1 MKKNTKKRKIQI
13 PAAQFGLPVSLS
25 NMWELQSSIARG
37 TAPNNPNNLMVKN
50 NPANTN
56 IGNISEIAQAI
67 PGAINTLTSPFQ
79 TSTAT
84 TGGEATM
91 QSLTGIA
98 EGAGSGAQ
106 LGMTIGGP
114 VGGLVGGIAGAA
126 VGLIGKKGKAA
137 EMTSFTD
144 FDEGTLGTGLRGA
157 FRNKKLRRRRAAIR
171 LNAFQNREA
180 VAGTERLANEFNED
194 NTEFDTDV
202 FEYGGKVPS
211 SLAYVDDGELIQT
224 PDGTVSKVPE
234 QGQPTDSNLVNLPE
248 GSRILSNTLKVPGTN
263 KTFAELG
270 DKVMTRKK
278 SKGKDI
284 YAQNADMLN
293 EMNNKLMHDKL
304 FAMQESI
311 KAKKG
316 IKNKTKEL
324 ESFARGGDNT
334 PAGYNAAGFMIDPRF
349 AGEISMG
356 VSAPTPRVRDT
367 WGIKG
372 DATAP
377 WDNYGRVSEVD
388 AGSLPEVTITAT
400 RKASPKVTTTNH
412 TSRVIPKTARVTA
425 PEIIPNLDTIDE
437 SFDLDAIDE
446 SFDLDA
452 TPEDIR
458 TRTITGATVQPVIT
472 APQQEPVRLE
482 GLSSL
487 VSGAASLAPI
497 MSNLFTSRSE
507 AVPANYNPY
516 ATAIT
521 NTMGRRRYNID
532 PLLRDI
538 ETNRNVANYAASQ
551 QRTNTGQDMAFRL
564 QNAIATNKAIAAARA
579 AESNANNQYKAE
591 YANAMNNLGQQWVQA
606 TNLASELNAR
616 NRATA
621 RNIRRTGLGQLSQ
634 WAQNRELM
642 SNQRSRDNAMLKLY
656 DPFLQAGFTSADM
669 SQFKKW
675 LNKGGNR

>member
-1 MKKNTKKRKIQI
+1 MKKNKNKRKIQI

-25 NMWELQSSIARG
+25 NMQELQSSISRG
-37 TAPNNPNNLMVKN
+37 IAPNNPSNLIVKS
-50 NPANTN
+50 NPTKVG
-56 IGNISEIAQAI
+56 IGNISGITQAI
-67 PGAINTLTSPFQ
+67 PGTINTLTSPFQ

-91 QSLTGIA
+91 QSIAGIA

-126 VGLIGKKGKAA
+126 AGLIGKKGKAA

-367 WGIKG
+367 WGMKG
-372 DATAP
+372 D
-377 WDNYGRVSEVD
+377 
-388 AGSLPEVTITAT
+388 
-400 RKASPKVTTTNH
+400 
-412 TSRVIPKTARVTA
+412 VTA

-437 SFDLDAIDE
+437 SFDV
-446 SFDLDA
+446 DA

-497 MSNLFTSRSE
+497 MSNLFTSSPE

-564 QNAIATNKAIAAARA
+564 QNAIATNKAIATARA

>member
-1 MKKNTKKRKIQI
+1 MKKNKNKRKIQI

-25 NMWELQSSIARG
+25 NMQELQSSISRG
-37 TAPNNPNNLMVKN
+37 IAPNNPSNLIVKS
-50 NPANTN
+50 NPTN
-56 IGNISEIAQAI
+56 VGIGNISGIAQAI

-91 QSLTGIA
+91 QSIAGIA

-224 PDGTVSKVPE
+224 PDGSVSKVPE

-284 YAQNADMLN
+284 YAQNANMLN

-372 DATAP
+372 DVTAP
-377 WDNYGRVSEVD
+377 WDNYGRVSEVN
-388 AGSLPEVTITAT
+388 AGTLPEVTITAPKRT
-400 RKASPKVTTTNH
+400 KFSSSQTISKKATP
-412 TSRVIPKTARVTA
+412 RVAKSVVA
-425 PEIIPNLDTIDE
+425 PEIMSDLNTIDE
-437 SFDLDAIDE
+437 IVPEVS
-446 SFDLDA
+446 A
-452 TPEDIR
+452 TPQDIR
-458 TRTITGATVQPVIT
+458 TRSIMPTIGTNPTTVNTPEVNSPNWVDAISDFAT
-472 APQQEPVRLE
+472 
-482 GLSSL
+482 
-487 VSGAASLAPI
+487 LAPI
-497 MSNLFTSRSE
+497 MSNLFTGNPES
-507 AVPANYNPY
+507 VQANYNPY
-516 ATAIT
+516 ASAIA
-521 NTMGRRRYNID
+521 NTMGRRRYNIN

-538 ETNRNVANYAASQ
+538 EQNRDVANYSASQ
-551 QRTNTGQDMAFRL
+551 QMTNTGNNMAFRL
-564 QNAIATNKAIAAARA
+564 QNAIQANKAKAAARA
-579 AESNANNQYKAE
+579 TESNVNNQYKGE
-591 YANAMNNLGQQWVQA
+591 YANAMNDLGKQWVNA
-606 TNLASELNAR
+606 TNLASDLNAQ
-616 NRATA
+616 NRASA
-621 RNIRRTGLGQLSQ
+621 RNIRRAGLSQLSQ
-634 WAQNRELM
+634 FAQNKSLM
-642 SNQRSRDNAMLKLY
+642 RNQSKRDKAMLELY
-656 DPFLQAGFTSADM
+656 KPFLQVGFTSDAIKNW
-669 SQFKKW
+669 SKY
-675 LNKGGNR
+675 LR

>member
-25 NMWELQSSIARG
+25 NMQELQSSIARG
-37 TAPNNPNNLMVKN
+37 TAPNNPNNLMIKN

-56 IGNISEIAQAI
+56 IGNISGIAQAI

-224 PDGTVSKVPE
+224 PDGSVSKVPE

-284 YAQNADMLN
+284 YAQNANMLN

-372 DATAP
+372 DVTAP
-377 WDNYGRVSEVD
+377 WDNYGRVSEVN
-388 AGSLPEVTITAT
+388 AGTLPEVTITAPKRT
-400 RKASPKVTTTNH
+400 KFSSSQTISKKATP
-412 TSRVIPKTARVTA
+412 RVAKSVVA
-425 PEIIPNLDTIDE
+425 PEIMSDLNTIDE
-437 SFDLDAIDE
+437 IVPEVS
-446 SFDLDA
+446 A
-452 TPEDIR
+452 TPQDIR
-458 TRTITGATVQPVIT
+458 TRSIMPTIGTNPTTVNTPEVNSPNWVDAISDFAT
-472 APQQEPVRLE
+472 
-482 GLSSL
+482 
-487 VSGAASLAPI
+487 LAPI
-497 MSNLFTSRSE
+497 MSNLFTGNPES
-507 AVPANYNPY
+507 VQANYNPY
-516 ATAIT
+516 ASAIA
-521 NTMGRRRYNID
+521 NTMGRRRYNIN

-538 ETNRNVANYAASQ
+538 EQNRDVANYSASQ
-551 QRTNTGQDMAFRL
+551 QMTNTGHNMAFRL
-564 QNAIATNKAIAAARA
+564 QNAIQANKAKAAARA
-579 AESNANNQYKAE
+579 TESNVNNQYKGE
-591 YANAMNNLGQQWVQA
+591 YANAMNDLGKQWVNA
-606 TNLASELNAR
+606 TNLASDLNAQ
-616 NRATA
+616 NRASA
-621 RNIRRTGLGQLSQ
+621 RNIRRAGLSQLSQ
-634 WAQNRELM
+634 FAQNKSLM
-642 SNQRSRDNAMLKLY
+642 RNQSKRDKAMLELY
-656 DPFLQAGFTSADM
+656 KPFLQVGFTSDAIKNW
-669 SQFKKW
+669 SKY
-675 LNKGGNR
+675 LR

>member
-25 NMWELQSSIARG
+25 NMQELQSSIARG
-37 TAPNNPNNLMVKN
+37 TAPNNPNNLMIKN

-56 IGNISEIAQAI
+56 IGNISGIAQAI

-79 TSTAT
+79 TSTAA
-84 TGGEATM
+84 TGGEAAM

-334 PAGYNAAGFMIDPRF
+334 PAGYNAAGFMMDPRF

-367 WGIKG
+367 WGMKG
-372 DATAP
+372 DVTAP

-388 AGSLPEVTITAT
+388 AGNLPEVTINAT
-400 RKASPKVTTTNH
+400 RKASPKVTTTNY

-437 SFDLDAIDE
+437 SFDV
-446 SFDLDA
+446 DA

-497 MSNLFTSRSE
+497 MSNLFTSSSE

>member
-25 NMWELQSSIARG
+25 NMQELQSSIARG
-37 TAPNNPNNLMVKN
+37 TAPNNPNNLMIKN

-56 IGNISEIAQAI
+56 IGNISGIAQAI

-79 TSTAT
+79 TSIAT
-84 TGGEATM
+84 TGGEAAM

-98 EGAGSGAQ
+98 EGVGSGAQ

-157 FRNKKLRRRRAAIR
+157 FRNKKLRKRRAAIR

-202 FEYGGKVPS
+202 FEYGGRVPS

-224 PDGTVSKVPE
+224 PDGAVSKVPE

-356 VSAPTPRVRDT
+356 VSAPTLRVRDT

-372 DATAP
+372 DVTAP
-377 WDNYGRVSEVD
+377 WDNYGRVSEVN
-388 AGSLPEVTITAT
+388 AGTLPEVTITAPKRT
-400 RKASPKVTTTNH
+400 KFSSSQTISKKATP
-412 TSRVIPKTARVTA
+412 RVAKSVVA
-425 PEIIPNLDTIDE
+425 PEIMSDLSTIDE
-437 SFDLDAIDE
+437 IVPEVS
-446 SFDLDA
+446 A
-452 TPEDIR
+452 TPQDIR
-458 TRTITGATVQPVIT
+458 TRSIMPTIGTNPAATTVNTP
-472 APQQEPVRLE
+472 E
-482 GLSSL
+482 
-487 VSGAASLAPI
+487 ASNPNWVDAIGDFATLAPI
-497 MSNLFTSRSE
+497 MSNLFTGNPES
-507 AVPANYNPY
+507 VQANYNPY
-516 ATAIT
+516 ASAIV
-521 NTMGRRRYNID
+521 NTMGRRRYNIN

-538 ETNRNVANYAASQ
+538 EQNRDVANYSASQ
-551 QRTNTGQDMAFRL
+551 QMTNTGHNMAFRL
-564 QNAIATNKAIAAARA
+564 QNAIQANKAKAAARA
-579 AESNANNQYKAE
+579 TESNVNNQYKGE
-591 YANAMNNLGQQWVQA
+591 YANAMNDLGKQWVNA
-606 TNLASELNAR
+606 TNLASDLNAQ
-616 NRATA
+616 NRASA
-621 RNIRRTGLGQLSQ
+621 RNIRRAGLSQLSQ
-634 WAQNRELM
+634 FAQNKSLM
-642 SNQRSRDNAMLKLY
+642 RNQSKRDKAMLELY
-656 DPFLQAGFTSADM
+656 KPFLQAGFTSDAIKNW
-669 SQFKKW
+669 SKY
-675 LNKGGNR
+675 LR

>member
-1 MKKNTKKRKIQI
+1 MKKNKNKRKIQI

-25 NMWELQSSIARG
+25 NMQELQSSISRG
-37 TAPNNPNNLMVKN
+37 IAPNNPSNLIVKS
-50 NPANTN
+50 NPTKVG
-56 IGNISEIAQAI
+56 IGNISGITQAI
-67 PGAINTLTSPFQ
+67 PGTINTLTSPFQ

-91 QSLTGIA
+91 QSIAGIA

-126 VGLIGKKGKAA
+126 AGLIGKKGKAA

-224 PDGTVSKVPE
+224 PDGSVSKVPE

-324 ESFARGGDNT
+324 KSFARGGDNT

-356 VSAPTPRVRDT
+356 VSAPTPRVRST
-367 WGIKG
+367 WGMKG
-372 DATAP
+372 DVTAP
-377 WDNYGRVSEVD
+377 WDNYGRVSEID
-388 AGSLPEVTITAT
+388 AGNLPEVTINAT
-400 RKASPKVTTTNH
+400 RKASPKVTTTNY
-412 TSRVIPKTARVTA
+412 TSRVIPKTAKVTA

-437 SFDLDAIDE
+437 SFDI
-446 SFDLDA
+446 DA

-472 APQQEPVRLE
+472 APQEEPVILE

-487 VSGAASLAPI
+487 ISGAASLAPI
-497 MSNLFTSRSE
+497 MSNLFTSSPE

-564 QNAIATNKAIAAARA
+564 QNAIATNKDIAAARA

-591 YANAMNNLGQQWVQA
+591 YANTMNNLGQQWVQA

-621 RNIRRTGLGQLSQ
+621 RNIRRTGLSQLSQ

-675 LNKGGNR
+675 LNKGGNK

>member
-25 NMWELQSSIARG
+25 NMQELQSSIARG

-50 NPANTN
+50 NPANAN

-334 PAGYNAAGFMIDPRF
+334 PAGYNAAGFMMDPRF

-367 WGIKG
+367 WGMKG
-372 DATAP
+372 DSTAP
-377 WDNYGRVSEVD
+377 WDNYGRVSEID
-388 AGSLPEVTITAT
+388 AGNLPEVTITAT
-400 RKASPKVTTTNH
+400 RKASPKVTTTNY

-437 SFDLDAIDE
+437 SFDI
-446 SFDLDA
+446 DA

-497 MSNLFTSRSE
+497 MSNLFTSSPE

>member
-1 MKKNTKKRKIQI
+1 MKKNKNKRKIQI

-25 NMWELQSSIARG
+25 NMQELQSSISRG
-37 TAPNNPNNLMVKN
+37 IAPNNPSNLIVKS
-50 NPANTN
+50 NPTKVG
-56 IGNISEIAQAI
+56 IGNISGITQAI
-67 PGAINTLTSPFQ
+67 PGTINTLTSPFQ

-91 QSLTGIA
+91 QSIAGIA

-126 VGLIGKKGKAA
+126 AGLIGKKGKAA

-284 YAQNADMLN
+284 YAQNANMLN
-293 EMNNKLMHDKL
+293 EMNDKLMHDKL

-372 DATAP
+372 DVTAP
-377 WDNYGRVSEVD
+377 WDNYGRVSEID
-388 AGSLPEVTITAT
+388 AGSLPEVTINAT
-400 RKASPKVTTTNH
+400 RKVSPKVNTTNY
-412 TSRVIPKTARVTA
+412 TSRVMPKTARVTA
-425 PEIIPNLDTIDE
+425 PEIIPNLDTINEDF
-437 SFDLDAIDE
+437 SI
-446 SFDLDA
+446 DA
-452 TPEDIR
+452 TPQDIR
-458 TRTITGATVQPVIT
+458 TRTAVSPTVEPVIT
-472 APQQEPVRLE
+472 NPNEEPVRLE

-487 VSGAASLAPI
+487 ISGVTSLVPI
-497 MSNLFTSRSE
+497 MSNLFTSSPE

-516 ATAIT
+516 ATAIA
-521 NTMGRRRYNID
+521 NTMGRRRYNVD

-551 QRTNTGQDMAFRL
+551 QRTNTGQDMTFRL

-579 AESNANNQYKAE
+579 AESNANNQYRAE
-591 YANAMNNLGQQWVQA
+591 YANTMNNLGQQWVQA

-621 RNIRRTGLGQLSQ
+621 RNIRRTGLSQLSQ

-675 LNKGGNR
+675 LNKGGNK

>member
-25 NMWELQSSIARG
+25 NMQELQSSMARG
-37 TAPNNPNNLMVKN
+37 TAPNNPNNLMIKN

-224 PDGTVSKVPE
+224 PDGSVSKVPE

-284 YAQNADMLN
+284 YAQNANMLN

-377 WDNYGRVSEVD
+377 WDNYGRVSRD
-388 AGSLPEVTITAT
+388 TWGILPEATIAAPKRTKFSSSQTISKKAT
-400 RKASPKVTTTNH
+400 P
-412 TSRVIPKTARVTA
+412 RVAKSVVA
-425 PEIIPNLDTIDE
+425 PEIMSDLSTIDE
-437 SFDLDAIDE
+437 IVPEVS
-446 SFDLDA
+446 A
-452 TPEDIR
+452 TPQDIR
-458 TRTITGATVQPVIT
+458 TRSIMPTIGTNPTTVNTPEVNSPNWVDAISDFAT
-472 APQQEPVRLE
+472 
-482 GLSSL
+482 
-487 VSGAASLAPI
+487 LAPI
-497 MSNLFTSRSE
+497 MSNLFTGNPES
-507 AVPANYNPY
+507 VQANYNPY
-516 ATAIT
+516 ASAIA
-521 NTMGRRRYNID
+521 NTMGRRRYNIN

-538 ETNRNVANYAASQ
+538 EQNRDVANYSASQ
-551 QRTNTGQDMAFRL
+551 QMTNTGHNMAFRL
-564 QNAIATNKAIAAARA
+564 QNAIQANKAKAAARA
-579 AESNANNQYKAE
+579 TESNVNNQYKGE
-591 YANAMNNLGQQWVQA
+591 YANAMNDLGKQWVNA
-606 TNLASELNAR
+606 TNLASNLNAQ
-616 NRATA
+616 NRASA
-621 RNIRRTGLGQLSQ
+621 RNIRRAGLSQLSQ
-634 WAQNRELM
+634 FAQNKSLM
-642 SNQRSRDNAMLKLY
+642 RNQSKRDKAMLELY
-656 DPFLQAGFTSADM
+656 KPFLQAGFTSDAIKNW
-669 SQFKKW
+669 SKY
-675 LNKGGNR
+675 LR

>member
-25 NMWELQSSIARG
+25 NMQELQSSIARG
-37 TAPNNPNNLMVKN
+37 TAPNNPNNLMIKN

-56 IGNISEIAQAI
+56 IGNISGIAQAI

-367 WGIKG
+367 WGMKG
-372 DATAP
+372 DVTAP
-377 WDNYGRVSEVD
+377 WDNYGRVSEVN
-388 AGSLPEVTITAT
+388 AGTLPEVTITAPKRT
-400 RKASPKVTTTNH
+400 KFSSSQTISKKATP
-412 TSRVIPKTARVTA
+412 RVAKSVVA
-425 PEIIPNLDTIDE
+425 PEIMSDLSTIDE
-437 SFDLDAIDE
+437 IVPEVS
-446 SFDLDA
+446 A
-452 TPEDIR
+452 TPQDIR
-458 TRTITGATVQPVIT
+458 TRSIMPTIGTNPTTVNTPEVNSPNWVDAISDFAT
-472 APQQEPVRLE
+472 
-482 GLSSL
+482 
-487 VSGAASLAPI
+487 LAPI
-497 MSNLFTSRSE
+497 MSNLFTGNPES
-507 AVPANYNPY
+507 VQANYNPY
-516 ATAIT
+516 ASAIA
-521 NTMGRRRYNID
+521 NTMGRRRYNVN

-538 ETNRNVANYAASQ
+538 EQNRDVANYSASQ
-551 QRTNTGQDMAFRL
+551 QMTNTGHNMAFRL
-564 QNAIATNKAIAAARA
+564 QNAIQANKAKAAARA
-579 AESNANNQYKAE
+579 TESNVNNQYKGE
-591 YANAMNNLGQQWVQA
+591 YANAMNDLGKQWVNA
-606 TNLASELNAR
+606 TNLASDLNAQ
-616 NRATA
+616 NRASA
-621 RNIRRTGLGQLSQ
+621 RNIRRAGLSQLSQ
-634 WAQNRELM
+634 FAQNKSLM
-642 SNQRSRDNAMLKLY
+642 RNQSKRDKAMLELY
-656 DPFLQAGFTSADM
+656 KPFLQAGFTSDAIKNW
-669 SQFKKW
+669 SKY
-675 LNKGGNR
+675 LR

>member
-1 MKKNTKKRKIQI
+1 MKKNKNKRKIQI
-13 PAAQFGLPVSLS
+13 PAAQFGLPVSLN
-25 NMWELQSSIARG
+25 NMQELQSSISRG
-37 TAPNNPNNLMVKN
+37 IATNNPSNLIVKS
-50 NPANTN
+50 NPTKVG
-56 IGNISEIAQAI
+56 IGNISGITQAI
-67 PGAINTLTSPFQ
+67 PGTINTLTSPFQ

-91 QSLTGIA
+91 QSIAGIA

-126 VGLIGKKGKAA
+126 AGLIGKKGKAA

-224 PDGTVSKVPE
+224 PDGSVSKVPE

-284 YAQNADMLN
+284 YAQNANMLN

-316 IKNKTKEL
+316 IKNKSKSIET
-324 ESFARGGDNT
+324 FDN
-334 PAGYNAAGFMIDPRF
+334 G
-349 AGEISMG
+349 G
-356 VSAPTPRVRDT
+356 VSSRHNTIKVQDNRYNIGDTFSYKGATYRVTGTNKAEPVLARDT

-372 DATAP
+372 DVTAP
-377 WDNYGRVSEVD
+377 WDNYGVSEIN
-388 AGSLPEVTITAT
+388 AGSLPEVTNSAP
-400 RKASPKVTTTNH
+400 KAVVKETPKT
-412 TSRVIPKTARVTA
+412 TSRVIPRITKSVVA
-425 PEIIPNLDTIDE
+425 PDIIPNLDTINEDF
-437 SFDLDAIDE
+437 SI
-446 SFDLDA
+446 DA
-452 TPEDIR
+452 TPQDIR
-458 TRTITGATVQPVIT
+458 TRAAVSPTVEPVIT
-472 APQQEPVRLE
+472 NPNEEPVRLD
-482 GLSSL
+482 GLNDLISGVTSL
-487 VSGAASLAPI
+487 VPI
-497 MSNLFTSRSE
+497 MSNLFTSGPE

-521 NTMGRRRYNID
+521 NTMSRRRYNID

>member
-25 NMWELQSSIARG
+25 DMQELQSSIARG
-37 TAPNNPNNLMVKN
+37 TAPNNPNNLMIKN
-50 NPANTN
+50 NPANAN
-56 IGNISEIAQAI
+56 IGNISGIAQAI

-84 TGGEATM
+84 TGGEAAM
-91 QSLTGIA
+91 QSIAGIA

-284 YAQNADMLN
+284 YAQNANMLN

-324 ESFARGGDNT
+324 KSFARGGDNT

-356 VSAPTPRVRDT
+356 VSAPTPRVRST
-367 WGIKG
+367 WGMRG
-372 DATAP
+372 DVTTP
-377 WDNYGRVSEVD
+377 WYNYGRISEVN
-388 AGSLPEVTITAT
+388 AGTLPEVTISAP
-400 RKASPKVTTTNH
+400 KAVVKETPKT
-412 TSRVIPKTARVTA
+412 TSRVMPRITKSTVN
-425 PEIIPNLDTIDE
+425 EDSSI
-437 SFDLDAIDE
+437 
-446 SFDLDA
+446 DA
-452 TPEDIR
+452 TPQDIR
-458 TRTITGATVQPVIT
+458 TRTAVSPTVEPVIT
-472 APQQEPVRLE
+472 NPNEEPVRLD
-482 GLSSL
+482 GLNDLISGVTSL
-487 VSGAASLAPI
+487 VPI
-497 MSNLFTSRSE
+497 MSNLFTSGPE

-579 AESNANNQYKAE
+579 AESNANNQYRAE
-591 YANAMNNLGQQWVQA
+591 YANTMNNLGQQWVQA

-616 NRATA
+616 NRDAA
-621 RNIRRTGLGQLSQ
+621 RNIRRTGLSQLSQ

-675 LNKGGNR
+675 LNKGGNK

>member
-25 NMWELQSSIARG
+25 NMQELQSSIARG
-37 TAPNNPNNLMVKN
+37 TAPNNPNNLMIKN

-67 PGAINTLTSPFQ
+67 PGAINTLASPFQ

-270 DKVMTRKK
+270 VKMMAKKK

-284 YAQNADMLN
+284 YAQNSDMLN
-293 EMNNKLMHDKL
+293 NMNNQLLHDKL
-304 FAMQESI
+304 FTMQENL
-311 KAKKG
+311 KAKRG
-316 IKNKTKEL
+316 IKSKSKSINAFDNGGLNTYKYDTTFTDYDKLYSPQYMNFVNSLKENDTTSSNWLNRINSGEFGNIGGNKFSIANIKRLATDRKKGPVHNAMLAASTAYAKE
-324 ESFARGGDNT
+324 N
-334 PAGYNAAGFMIDPRF
+334 PVNP
-349 AGEISMG
+349 
-356 VSAPTPRVRDT
+356 
-367 WGIKG
+367 
-372 DATAP
+372 
-377 WDNYGRVSEVD
+377 
-388 AGSLPEVTITAT
+388 
-400 RKASPKVTTTNH
+400 
-412 TSRVIPKTARVTA
+412 VTA
-425 PEIIPNLDTIDE
+425 PNVDLVLDMPT
-437 SFDLDAIDE
+437 DAE
-446 SFDLDA
+446 QNAMLNVSA
-452 TPEDIR
+452 TPQDIAYRKTPRDIR
-458 TRTITGATVQPVIT
+458 RERMGSLTDS
-472 APQQEPVRLE
+472 LS
-482 GLSSL
+482 GLT
-487 VSGAASLAPI
+487 SGIASLAPI
-497 MSNLFTSRSE
+497 MSNLFTSDPE

>member
-25 NMWELQSSIARG
+25 NMQELQSSIARG
-37 TAPNNPNNLMVKN
+37 TAPNNPNNLMIKN

-56 IGNISEIAQAI
+56 IGNISGIAQAI

-84 TGGEATM
+84 TGGEAAM

-98 EGAGSGAQ
+98 EGVGSGAQ

-157 FRNKKLRRRRAAIR
+157 FRNKKLRKRRAAIR

-202 FEYGGKVPS
+202 FEYGGRVPS

-224 PDGTVSKVPE
+224 PDGAVSKVPE

-248 GSRILSNTLKVPGTN
+248 GSRILSNALKVPGTN

-334 PAGYNAAGFMIDPRF
+334 PAGYNAAGFMMDPRF

-367 WGIKG
+367 WGMKG
-372 DATAP
+372 DVTAP
-377 WDNYGRVSEVD
+377 WDNYGRVSEVN
-388 AGSLPEVTITAT
+388 AGTLPEVTITAPKRT
-400 RKASPKVTTTNH
+400 KFSSSQTISKKATP
-412 TSRVIPKTARVTA
+412 RVAKSVVA
-425 PEIIPNLDTIDE
+425 PEIMSDLSTIDE
-437 SFDLDAIDE
+437 IVPEVS
-446 SFDLDA
+446 A
-452 TPEDIR
+452 TPQDIR
-458 TRTITGATVQPVIT
+458 TRSIMPTIGTNPAATTVNTP
-472 APQQEPVRLE
+472 E
-482 GLSSL
+482 
-487 VSGAASLAPI
+487 ASNPNWVDAIGDFATLAPI
-497 MSNLFTSRSE
+497 MSNLFTGNPES
-507 AVPANYNPY
+507 VQANYNPY
-516 ATAIT
+516 ASAIV
-521 NTMGRRRYNID
+521 NTMGRRRYNIN

-538 ETNRNVANYAASQ
+538 EQNRDVANYSASQ
-551 QRTNTGQDMAFRL
+551 QMTNTGHNMAFRL
-564 QNAIATNKAIAAARA
+564 QNAIQANKAKAAARA
-579 AESNANNQYKAE
+579 TESNVNNQYKGE
-591 YANAMNNLGQQWVQA
+591 YANAMNDLGKQWVNA
-606 TNLASELNAR
+606 TNLASDLNAQ
-616 NRATA
+616 NRASA
-621 RNIRRTGLGQLSQ
+621 RNIRRAGLSQLSQ
-634 WAQNRELM
+634 FAQNKSLM
-642 SNQRSRDNAMLKLY
+642 RNQSKRDKAMLELY
-656 DPFLQAGFTSADM
+656 KPFLQAGFTSDAIKNW
-669 SQFKKW
+669 SKY
-675 LNKGGNR
+675 LR

>member
-1 MKKNTKKRKIQI
+1 MKKNKNKRKIQI

-25 NMWELQSSIARG
+25 NMQELQSSISRG
-37 TAPNNPNNLMVKN
+37 IAPNNPSNLMVKSN
-50 NPANTN
+50 LTN
-56 IGNISEIAQAI
+56 VGIGNISGIAQAI

-84 TGGEATM
+84 TGGEAAM
-91 QSLTGIA
+91 QSIAGIA

-126 VGLIGKKGKAA
+126 AGLIGKKGKAA

-144 FDEGTLGTGLRGA
+144 FDEGTLGTGLRGI

-202 FEYGGKVPS
+202 FEYGGNVPS

-224 PDGTVSKVPE
+224 PDGSVSKVPE

-367 WGIKG
+367 WGMKG
-372 DATAP
+372 DVTAP

-388 AGSLPEVTITAT
+388 AGNLPEVTINAT
-400 RKASPKVTTTNH
+400 RKASPKATTTNY

-437 SFDLDAIDE
+437 SFDV
-446 SFDLDA
+446 DA

-497 MSNLFTSRSE
+497 MSNLFTSSSE

-656 DPFLQAGFTSADM
+656 DPFLQAGFTFADM

>member
-1 MKKNTKKRKIQI
+1 MKKNKNKRKIQI

-25 NMWELQSSIARG
+25 NMQELQSFISRG
-37 TAPNNPNNLMVKN
+37 IAPNNPSNLIVKS
-50 NPANTN
+50 NPTN
-56 IGNISEIAQAI
+56 VGIGNISGMAQAI

-91 QSLTGIA
+91 QSIAGIA

-126 VGLIGKKGKAA
+126 AGLIGKKGKAA

-202 FEYGGKVPS
+202 FEYGGNVPS

-367 WGIKG
+367 WGMKG
-372 DATAP
+372 DVTAP
-377 WDNYGRVSEVD
+377 WDNYGRVSEID
-388 AGSLPEVTITAT
+388 AGNLPEVTINAT
-400 RKASPKVTTTNH
+400 RKASPKVTTTNY
-412 TSRVIPKTARVTA
+412 TSRVIPKTAKVTA
-425 PEIIPNLDTIDE
+425 PEIMPNLDTIDE
-437 SFDLDAIDE
+437 SFDVV
-446 SFDLDA
+446 A

-497 MSNLFTSRSE
+497 MSNLFTSSPE

-521 NTMGRRRYNID
+521 NTMGRRRYDID

>member
-1 MKKNTKKRKIQI
+1 MQ
-13 PAAQFGLPVSLS
+13 
-25 NMWELQSSIARG
+25 SIA
-37 TAPNNPNNLMVKN
+37 
-50 NPANTN
+50 
-56 IGNISEIAQAI
+56 
-67 PGAINTLTSPFQ
+67 
-79 TSTAT
+79 
-84 TGGEATM
+84 
-91 QSLTGIA
+91 GIA

-126 VGLIGKKGKAA
+126 AGLIGKKGKAA

-284 YAQNADMLN
+284 YAQNANMLN

-367 WGIKG
+367 WGMKG
-372 DATAP
+372 DVTAP
-377 WDNYGRVSEVD
+377 WDNYGRVSEID
-388 AGSLPEVTITAT
+388 AGNLPEVTINAT
-400 RKASPKVTTTNH
+400 RKASPKVTTTNY
-412 TSRVIPKTARVTA
+412 TSRVIPKTAKVTA

-437 SFDLDAIDE
+437 SFDI
-446 SFDLDA
+446 DA

-472 APQQEPVRLE
+472 APQEEPVILE

-487 VSGAASLAPI
+487 ISGAASLAPI
-497 MSNLFTSRSE
+497 MSNLFTSSPE

-516 ATAIT
+516 DTAIT

-591 YANAMNNLGQQWVQA
+591 YANTMNNLGQQWVQA

>member
-25 NMWELQSSIARG
+25 NMQELQSSMARG
-37 TAPNNPNNLMVKN
+37 TAPNNPNNLMIKN

-224 PDGTVSKVPE
+224 PDGSVSKVPE

-248 GSRILSNTLKVPGTN
+248 GSSILSNTLKVPGTN

-284 YAQNADMLN
+284 YAQNANMLN

-372 DATAP
+372 DVTAP
-377 WDNYGRVSEVD
+377 WDNYGRVSEVN
-388 AGSLPEVTITAT
+388 AGTLPEVTIAAPKRTKFSSSQTISKKAT
-400 RKASPKVTTTNH
+400 P
-412 TSRVIPKTARVTA
+412 RVAKSVVA
-425 PEIIPNLDTIDE
+425 PEIMSDLSTIDE
-437 SFDLDAIDE
+437 IVPEVS
-446 SFDLDA
+446 A
-452 TPEDIR
+452 TPQDIR
-458 TRTITGATVQPVIT
+458 TRSIMPTIGTNPTTVNTPEVNSPNWVDAISDFAT
-472 APQQEPVRLE
+472 
-482 GLSSL
+482 
-487 VSGAASLAPI
+487 LAPI
-497 MSNLFTSRSE
+497 MSNLFTGNPES
-507 AVPANYNPY
+507 VQANYNPY
-516 ATAIT
+516 ASAIA
-521 NTMGRRRYNID
+521 NTMGRRRYNIN

-538 ETNRNVANYAASQ
+538 EQNRDVANYSASQ
-551 QRTNTGQDMAFRL
+551 QMTNTGHNMAFRL
-564 QNAIATNKAIAAARA
+564 QNAIQANKAKAAARA
-579 AESNANNQYKAE
+579 TESNVNNQYKGE
-591 YANAMNNLGQQWVQA
+591 YANAMNDLGKQWVNA
-606 TNLASELNAR
+606 TNLASDLNAQ
-616 NRATA
+616 NRASA
-621 RNIRRTGLGQLSQ
+621 RNIRRAGLSQLSQ
-634 WAQNRELM
+634 FAQNKSLM
-642 SNQRSRDNAMLKLY
+642 RNQSKRDKAMLELY
-656 DPFLQAGFTSADM
+656 KPFLQVGFTSDAIKNW
-669 SQFKKW
+669 SKY
-675 LNKGGNR
+675 LR

>member
-1 MKKNTKKRKIQI
+1 MKKNKNKRKIQI

-25 NMWELQSSIARG
+25 NMQELQSSISRG
-37 TAPNNPNNLMVKN
+37 IAPNNPSNLIVKS
-50 NPANTN
+50 NPTKVG
-56 IGNISEIAQAI
+56 IGNISGITQAI

-91 QSLTGIA
+91 QSIAGIV

-126 VGLIGKKGKAA
+126 AGLIGKKGKAA

-144 FDEGTLGTGLRGA
+144 FDEGTLGTGLIGA

-224 PDGTVSKVPE
+224 PDGSVSKVPE

-284 YAQNADMLN
+284 YAQNANMLN

-372 DATAP
+372 DVTAP
-377 WDNYGRVSEVD
+377 WDNYGRVSEVN
-388 AGSLPEVTITAT
+388 AGTLPEVTITAPKRT
-400 RKASPKVTTTNH
+400 KFSSSQTISKKATP
-412 TSRVIPKTARVTA
+412 RVAKSVVA
-425 PEIIPNLDTIDE
+425 PEIMSDLNTIDE
-437 SFDLDAIDE
+437 IVPEVS
-446 SFDLDA
+446 A
-452 TPEDIR
+452 TPQDIR
-458 TRTITGATVQPVIT
+458 TRSIMPTIGTNPTTVNTPEVNSPNWVDAISDFAT
-472 APQQEPVRLE
+472 
-482 GLSSL
+482 
-487 VSGAASLAPI
+487 LAPI
-497 MSNLFTSRSE
+497 MSNLFTGNPES
-507 AVPANYNPY
+507 VQANYNPY
-516 ATAIT
+516 ASAIA
-521 NTMGRRRYNID
+521 NTMGRRRYNIN

-538 ETNRNVANYAASQ
+538 EQNRDVANYSASQ
-551 QRTNTGQDMAFRL
+551 QMTNTGHNMAFRL
-564 QNAIATNKAIAAARA
+564 QNAIQANKAKAAARA
-579 AESNANNQYKAE
+579 TESNVNNQYKGE
-591 YANAMNNLGQQWVQA
+591 YANAMNDLGKQWVNA
-606 TNLASELNAR
+606 TNLASDLNAQ
-616 NRATA
+616 NRASA
-621 RNIRRTGLGQLSQ
+621 RNIRRAGLSQLSQ
-634 WAQNRELM
+634 FAQNKSLM
-642 SNQRSRDNAMLKLY
+642 RNQSKRDKAMLELY
-656 DPFLQAGFTSADM
+656 KPFLQAGFTSDAIKNW
-669 SQFKKW
+669 SKY
-675 LNKGGNR
+675 LR

>member
-25 NMWELQSSIARG
+25 NMQELQSSIARG
-37 TAPNNPNNLMVKN
+37 TAPNNPNNLMIKN

-56 IGNISEIAQAI
+56 IGNISGIAQAI

-157 FRNKKLRRRRAAIR
+157 FRNRKLRKRRAAIR

-202 FEYGGKVPS
+202 FEYGGRVPS

-234 QGQPTDSNLVNLPE
+234 QGQPTDSNLVDLPE
-248 GSRILSNTLKVPGTN
+248 GSRVLSNTLKVPGTS

-270 DKVMTRKK
+270 DKIMTKRK
-278 SKGKDI
+278 SKGNDI

-293 EMNNKLMHDKL
+293 EMNNKMLHDKL
-304 FAMQESI
+304 FTMQENL

-316 IKNKTKEL
+316 IKNKSKSIETY
-324 ESFARGGDNT
+324 
-334 PAGYNAAGFMIDPRF
+334 YNG
-349 AGEISMG
+349 G
-356 VSAPTPRVRDT
+356 VSSRHNTINVQDNRYNLGDTFKYKGTTYKVTGTNKAEPVVARDT

-372 DATAP
+372 DITAP
-377 WDNYGRVSEVD
+377 WDSYGKTVD
-388 AGSLPEVTITAT
+388 AGNLPEVTVTASKPRT
-400 RKASPKVTTTNH
+400 TTPKVTTTA
-412 TSRVIPKTARVTA
+412 TKRATRAASKSIA
-425 PEIIPNLDTIDE
+425 PEIVPDFTTIDE
-437 SFDLDAIDE
+437 DYRVE
-446 SFDLDA
+446 A
-452 TPEDIR
+452 TPNDIA
-458 TRTITGATVQPVIT
+458 TRTTSKPIVAPVIT
-472 APQQEPVRLE
+472 KPTYNPDWLGMAGDVFG
-482 GLSSL
+482 GL
-487 VSGAASLAPI
+487 ASLAPI
-497 MSNLFTSRSE
+497 MSNLFTSDPE
-507 AVPANYNPY
+507 AVPVNYNPY
-516 ATAIT
+516 AQAIA
-521 NTMGRRRYNID
+521 NTMARRKYNID
-532 PLLRDI
+532 PVLRDI
-538 ETNRNVANYAASQ
+538 DTNRAVGDYSLSQ
-551 QRTNTGQDMAFRL
+551 QMTNTGHNMAFRL
-564 QNAIATNKAIAAARA
+564 QNAIAANKAKLQARSV
-579 AESNANNQYKAE
+579 ESNENNRYKAE
-591 YANAMNNLGQQWVQA
+591 YANAMNDLGRQYVNA
-606 TNLASELNAR
+606 TNLASDLNAQ
-616 NRATA
+616 NRATT
-621 RNIRRTGLGQLSQ
+621 RNIRRAGISQLSS
-634 WAQNRELM
+634 WAQNRTLM
-642 SNQRSRDNAMLKLY
+642 RNQSKRDKAMLELY
-656 DPFLQAGFTSADM
+656 KPFLEAGFTTDVM
-669 SQFKKW
+669 NNW
-675 LNKGGNR
+675 NKFLR

>member
-25 NMWELQSSIARG
+25 NMWELQSSMARG
-37 TAPNNPNNLMVKN
+37 TAPNNPNNLMIKN

-224 PDGTVSKVPE
+224 PDGSVSKVPE

-284 YAQNADMLN
+284 YAQNANMLN

-372 DATAP
+372 DVTAP
-377 WDNYGRVSEVD
+377 WDNYGRVSEVN
-388 AGSLPEVTITAT
+388 AGTLPEVTITAPKRT
-400 RKASPKVTTTNH
+400 KFSSSQTISKKATP
-412 TSRVIPKTARVTA
+412 RVAKSVVA
-425 PEIIPNLDTIDE
+425 PEIMSDLNTIDE
-437 SFDLDAIDE
+437 IVPEVS
-446 SFDLDA
+446 A
-452 TPEDIR
+452 TPQDIR
-458 TRTITGATVQPVIT
+458 TRSIMPTIGTNPTTVNTPEVNSPNWVDAISDFAT
-472 APQQEPVRLE
+472 
-482 GLSSL
+482 
-487 VSGAASLAPI
+487 LAPI
-497 MSNLFTSRSE
+497 MSNLFTGNPES
-507 AVPANYNPY
+507 VQANYNPY
-516 ATAIT
+516 ASAIA
-521 NTMGRRRYNID
+521 NTMGRRRYNIN

-538 ETNRNVANYAASQ
+538 EQNRDVANYSASQ
-551 QRTNTGQDMAFRL
+551 QMTNTGHNMAFRL
-564 QNAIATNKAIAAARA
+564 QNAIQANKAKAAARA
-579 AESNANNQYKAE
+579 TESNVNNQYKGE
-591 YANAMNNLGQQWVQA
+591 YANAMNDLGKQWVNA
-606 TNLASELNAR
+606 TNLASDLNAQ
-616 NRATA
+616 NRASA
-621 RNIRRTGLGQLSQ
+621 RNIRRAGLSQLSQ
-634 WAQNRELM
+634 FAQNKSLM
-642 SNQRSRDNAMLKLY
+642 RNQSKRDKAMLELY
-656 DPFLQAGFTSADM
+656 KPFLQAGFTSDAIKNW
-669 SQFKKW
+669 SKY
-675 LNKGGNR
+675 LR

>member
-25 NMWELQSSIARG
+25 NMQELQSSIARG
-37 TAPNNPNNLMVKN
+37 TAPNNPNNLMIKN

-56 IGNISEIAQAI
+56 IGNISGIAQAI

-84 TGGEATM
+84 TGGEAAM

-98 EGAGSGAQ
+98 EGVGSGAQ

-157 FRNKKLRRRRAAIR
+157 FRNRKLRKRRAAIR

-224 PDGTVSKVPE
+224 PDGSVSKVPE

-334 PAGYNAAGFMIDPRF
+334 PAGYNAAGFMMDPRF

-372 DATAP
+372 DVTAP
-377 WDNYGRVSEVD
+377 WDNYGRVSEVN
-388 AGSLPEVTITAT
+388 AGTLPEVTITAPKRT
-400 RKASPKVTTTNH
+400 KFSSSQTISKKATP
-412 TSRVIPKTARVTA
+412 RVAKSVVA
-425 PEIIPNLDTIDE
+425 PEIMSDLSTIDE
-437 SFDLDAIDE
+437 IVPEVS
-446 SFDLDA
+446 A
-452 TPEDIR
+452 TPQDIR
-458 TRTITGATVQPVIT
+458 TRSIMPTIGTNPAATTVNTP
-472 APQQEPVRLE
+472 E
-482 GLSSL
+482 
-487 VSGAASLAPI
+487 ASNPNWVDAIGDFATLAPI
-497 MSNLFTSRSE
+497 MSNLFTGNPES
-507 AVPANYNPY
+507 VQANYNPY
-516 ATAIT
+516 ASAIV
-521 NTMGRRRYNID
+521 NTMGRRRYNIN

-538 ETNRNVANYAASQ
+538 EQNRDVANYSASQ
-551 QRTNTGQDMAFRL
+551 QMTNTGHNMAFRL
-564 QNAIATNKAIAAARA
+564 QNAIQANKAKAAARA
-579 AESNANNQYKAE
+579 TESNVNNQYKGE
-591 YANAMNNLGQQWVQA
+591 YANAMNDLGKQWVNA
-606 TNLASELNAR
+606 TNLASDLNAQ
-616 NRATA
+616 NRASA
-621 RNIRRTGLGQLSQ
+621 RNIRRAGLSQLSQ
-634 WAQNRELM
+634 FAQNKSLM
-642 SNQRSRDNAMLKLY
+642 RNQSKRDKAMLELY
-656 DPFLQAGFTSADM
+656 KPFLQAGFTSDAIKNW
-669 SQFKKW
+669 SKY
-675 LNKGGNR
+675 LR

>member
-1 MKKNTKKRKIQI
+1 MKKNKNKRKIQI

-25 NMWELQSSIARG
+25 NMQELQSSISRG
-37 TAPNNPNNLMVKN
+37 IAPNNPSNLIVKS
-50 NPANTN
+50 NPTKVG
-56 IGNISEIAQAI
+56 IGNISGITQAI

-91 QSLTGIA
+91 QSIAGIA

-126 VGLIGKKGKAA
+126 AGLIGKKGKAA

-224 PDGTVSKVPE
+224 PDGSVSKVPE

-284 YAQNADMLN
+284 YAQNANMLN

-372 DATAP
+372 DVTAP
-377 WDNYGRVSEVD
+377 WDNYGRVSEVN
-388 AGSLPEVTITAT
+388 AGTLPEVTFTAPKRT
-400 RKASPKVTTTNH
+400 KFSSSQTISKKATP
-412 TSRVIPKTARVTA
+412 RVAKSVVA
-425 PEIIPNLDTIDE
+425 PEIMSDLNTIDE
-437 SFDLDAIDE
+437 IVPEVS
-446 SFDLDA
+446 S
-452 TPEDIR
+452 TPQDIR
-458 TRTITGATVQPVIT
+458 TRSIMPTIGTNPTTVNTPEVNSPNWVDAISDFAT
-472 APQQEPVRLE
+472 
-482 GLSSL
+482 
-487 VSGAASLAPI
+487 LAPI
-497 MSNLFTSRSE
+497 MSNLFTGNPES
-507 AVPANYNPY
+507 VQANYNPY
-516 ATAIT
+516 ASAIA
-521 NTMGRRRYNID
+521 NTMGRRRYNIN

-538 ETNRNVANYAASQ
+538 EQNRDVANYSASQ
-551 QRTNTGQDMAFRL
+551 QMTNTGHNMAFRL
-564 QNAIATNKAIAAARA
+564 QNAIQANKAKAAARA
-579 AESNANNQYKAE
+579 TESNVNNQYKGE
-591 YANAMNNLGQQWVQA
+591 YANAMNDLGKQWVNA
-606 TNLASELNAR
+606 TNLASDLNAQ
-616 NRATA
+616 NRASA
-621 RNIRRTGLGQLSQ
+621 RNIRRAGLSQLSQ
-634 WAQNRELM
+634 FAQNKSLM
-642 SNQRSRDNAMLKLY
+642 RNQSKRDKAMLELY
-656 DPFLQAGFTSADM
+656 KPFLQAGFTSDAIKNW
-669 SQFKKW
+669 SKY
-675 LNKGGNR
+675 LR

>member
-1 MKKNTKKRKIQI
+1 MKKNKNKRKIQI

-25 NMWELQSSIARG
+25 NMQELQSSISRG
-37 TAPNNPNNLMVKN
+37 IAPNNPSNLIVKS
-50 NPANTN
+50 NPTN
-56 IGNISEIAQAI
+56 VGIGNISGITQAI

-91 QSLTGIA
+91 QSIAGIA

-126 VGLIGKKGKAA
+126 AGLIGKKGKAA

-224 PDGTVSKVPE
+224 PDGSVSKVPE

-284 YAQNADMLN
+284 YAQNANMLN

-324 ESFARGGDNT
+324 KSFARGGDNT

-372 DATAP
+372 DVTAP
-377 WDNYGRVSEVD
+377 WDNYGRVSEVN
-388 AGSLPEVTITAT
+388 AGTLPEVTITAPKRT
-400 RKASPKVTTTNH
+400 KFSSSQTISKKATP
-412 TSRVIPKTARVTA
+412 RVAKSVVA
-425 PEIIPNLDTIDE
+425 PEIMSDLNTIDE
-437 SFDLDAIDE
+437 IVPEVS
-446 SFDLDA
+446 A
-452 TPEDIR
+452 TPQDIR
-458 TRTITGATVQPVIT
+458 TRSIMPTIGTNPTTVNTPEVNSPNWVDAIIDFAT
-472 APQQEPVRLE
+472 
-482 GLSSL
+482 
-487 VSGAASLAPI
+487 LAPI
-497 MSNLFTSRSE
+497 MSNLFTGNPES
-507 AVPANYNPY
+507 VQANYNPY
-516 ATAIT
+516 ASAIA
-521 NTMGRRRYNID
+521 NTMGRRRYNIN

-538 ETNRNVANYAASQ
+538 EQNRDVANYSASQ
-551 QRTNTGQDMAFRL
+551 QMTNTGHNMAFRL
-564 QNAIATNKAIAAARA
+564 QNAIQANKAKAAARA
-579 AESNANNQYKAE
+579 TESNVNNQYKGE
-591 YANAMNNLGQQWVQA
+591 YANAMNDLGKQWVNA
-606 TNLASELNAR
+606 TNLASDLNAQ
-616 NRATA
+616 NRASA
-621 RNIRRTGLGQLSQ
+621 RNIRRAGLSQLSQ
-634 WAQNRELM
+634 FAQNKSLIR
-642 SNQRSRDNAMLKLY
+642 NQSKRDKAMLELY
-656 DPFLQAGFTSADM
+656 KPFLQAGFTSDAIKNW
-669 SQFKKW
+669 SKY
-675 LNKGGNR
+675 LR

>member
-25 NMWELQSSIARG
+25 NMQELQSSMARG
-37 TAPNNPNNLMVKN
+37 TAPNNPNNLMIKN

-56 IGNISEIAQAI
+56 IGNISGITQAI

-84 TGGEATM
+84 TGGEAAM

-98 EGAGSGAQ
+98 EGVGSGAQ

-157 FRNKKLRRRRAAIR
+157 FRNKKLRKRRAAIR

-202 FEYGGKVPS
+202 FEYGGRVPS

-224 PDGTVSKVPE
+224 PDGAVSKVPE

-334 PAGYNAAGFMIDPRF
+334 PAGYNAAGFMMDPRF

-367 WGIKG
+367 WGMKG
-372 DATAP
+372 DVTAP
-377 WDNYGRVSEVD
+377 WDNYGRVSEVN
-388 AGSLPEVTITAT
+388 AGTLPEVTITAPKRT
-400 RKASPKVTTTNH
+400 KFSSSQTISKKATP
-412 TSRVIPKTARVTA
+412 RVAKSVVA
-425 PEIIPNLDTIDE
+425 PEIMSDLNTIDE
-437 SFDLDAIDE
+437 IVPEVS
-446 SFDLDA
+446 A
-452 TPEDIR
+452 TPQDIR
-458 TRTITGATVQPVIT
+458 TRSIMPTIGTNPTTVNTPEVNSPNWVDAISDFAT
-472 APQQEPVRLE
+472 
-482 GLSSL
+482 
-487 VSGAASLAPI
+487 LAPI
-497 MSNLFTSRSE
+497 MSNLFTGNPES
-507 AVPANYNPY
+507 VQANYNPY
-516 ATAIT
+516 ASAIA
-521 NTMGRRRYNID
+521 NTMGRRRYNIN

-538 ETNRNVANYAASQ
+538 EQNRDVANYSASQ
-551 QRTNTGQDMAFRL
+551 QMTNTGHNMAFRL
-564 QNAIATNKAIAAARA
+564 QNAIQANKAKAAARA
-579 AESNANNQYKAE
+579 TESNVNNQYKGE
-591 YANAMNNLGQQWVQA
+591 YANAMNDLGKQWVNA
-606 TNLASELNAR
+606 TNLASDLNAQ
-616 NRATA
+616 NRASA
-621 RNIRRTGLGQLSQ
+621 RNIRRAGLSQLSQ
-634 WAQNRELM
+634 FAQNKSLM
-642 SNQRSRDNAMLKLY
+642 RNQSKRDKAMLELY
-656 DPFLQAGFTSADM
+656 KPFLQAGFTSDAIKNW
-669 SQFKKW
+669 SKY
-675 LNKGGNR
+675 LR

>member
-25 NMWELQSSIARG
+25 NMQELQSSIARG
-37 TAPNNPNNLMVKN
+37 TAPNNPNNLMIKN

-56 IGNISEIAQAI
+56 IGNISGIAQAI

-84 TGGEATM
+84 TGGEAAM

-334 PAGYNAAGFMIDPRF
+334 PAGYNAAGFMMDPRF

-367 WGIKG
+367 WGMKG
-372 DATAP
+372 DVTAP
-377 WDNYGRVSEVD
+377 WDNYGRVSEVN
-388 AGSLPEVTITAT
+388 AGTLPEVTITAPKRT
-400 RKASPKVTTTNH
+400 KFSSSQTISKKATP
-412 TSRVIPKTARVTA
+412 RVAKSVVA
-425 PEIIPNLDTIDE
+425 PEIMSDLSTIDE
-437 SFDLDAIDE
+437 IVPEVS
-446 SFDLDA
+446 A
-452 TPEDIR
+452 TPQDIR
-458 TRTITGATVQPVIT
+458 TRSIMPTIGTNPAATTVNTP
-472 APQQEPVRLE
+472 E
-482 GLSSL
+482 
-487 VSGAASLAPI
+487 ASNPNWVDAIGDFATLAPI
-497 MSNLFTSRSE
+497 MSNLFTGNPES
-507 AVPANYNPY
+507 VQANYNPY
-516 ATAIT
+516 ASAIV
-521 NTMGRRRYNID
+521 NTMGRRRYNIN

-538 ETNRNVANYAASQ
+538 EQNRDVANYSASQ
-551 QRTNTGQDMAFRL
+551 QMTNTGHNMAFRL
-564 QNAIATNKAIAAARA
+564 QNAIQANKAKAAARA
-579 AESNANNQYKAE
+579 TESNVNNQYKGE
-591 YANAMNNLGQQWVQA
+591 YANAMNDLGKQWVNA
-606 TNLASELNAR
+606 TNLASDLNAQ
-616 NRATA
+616 NRASA
-621 RNIRRTGLGQLSQ
+621 RNIRRAGLSQLSQ
-634 WAQNRELM
+634 FAQNKSLM
-642 SNQRSRDNAMLKLY
+642 RNQSKRDKAMLELY
-656 DPFLQAGFTSADM
+656 KPFLQAGFTSDAIKNW
-669 SQFKKW
+669 SKYV
-675 LNKGGNR
+675 R

>member
-1 MKKNTKKRKIQI
+1 MKKNKNKRKIQI

-25 NMWELQSSIARG
+25 NMQELQSSISRG
-37 TAPNNPNNLMVKN
+37 IAPNNPSNLIVKS
-50 NPANTN
+50 NPTKVG
-56 IGNISEIAQAI
+56 IGNISGITQAI

-91 QSLTGIA
+91 QSIAGIA

-224 PDGTVSKVPE
+224 PDGSVSKVPE

-284 YAQNADMLN
+284 YAQNANMLN

-372 DATAP
+372 DVTAP
-377 WDNYGRVSEVD
+377 WDNYGRVSEVN
-388 AGSLPEVTITAT
+388 AGTLPEVTITAPKRT
-400 RKASPKVTTTNH
+400 KFSSSQTISKKATP
-412 TSRVIPKTARVTA
+412 RVAKSVVA
-425 PEIIPNLDTIDE
+425 PEIMSYLNTIDE
-437 SFDLDAIDE
+437 IVPEVS
-446 SFDLDA
+446 A
-452 TPEDIR
+452 TPQDIR
-458 TRTITGATVQPVIT
+458 TRSIMPTIGTNPTTVNTPEVNSPNWVDAISDFAT
-472 APQQEPVRLE
+472 
-482 GLSSL
+482 
-487 VSGAASLAPI
+487 LAPI
-497 MSNLFTSRSE
+497 MSNLFTGNPES
-507 AVPANYNPY
+507 VQANYNPY
-516 ATAIT
+516 ASAIA
-521 NTMGRRRYNID
+521 NTMGRRRYNVN

-538 ETNRNVANYAASQ
+538 EQNRDVANYSASQ
-551 QRTNTGQDMAFRL
+551 QMTNTGHNMAFRL
-564 QNAIATNKAIAAARA
+564 QNAIQANKAKAAARA
-579 AESNANNQYKAE
+579 TESNVNNQYKGE
-591 YANAMNNLGQQWVQA
+591 YANAMNDLGKQWVNA
-606 TNLASELNAR
+606 TNLASDLNAQ
-616 NRATA
+616 NRASA
-621 RNIRRTGLGQLSQ
+621 RNIRRAGLSQLSQ
-634 WAQNRELM
+634 FAQNKSLM
-642 SNQRSRDNAMLKLY
+642 RNQSKRDKAMLELY
-656 DPFLQAGFTSADM
+656 KPFLQAGFTSDAIKNW
-669 SQFKKW
+669 SKY
-675 LNKGGNR
+675 LR

>member
-1 MKKNTKKRKIQI
+1 MKKNKNKRKIQI

-25 NMWELQSSIARG
+25 NMQELQSSISRG
-37 TAPNNPNNLMVKN
+37 IAPNNPSNLIVKS
-50 NPANTN
+50 NPTKVG
-56 IGNISEIAQAI
+56 IGNISGITQAI
-67 PGAINTLTSPFQ
+67 PGTINTLTSPFQ

-91 QSLTGIA
+91 QSIAGIA

-224 PDGTVSKVPE
+224 PDGSVSKVPE

-284 YAQNADMLN
+284 YAQNANMLN

-372 DATAP
+372 DVTAP
-377 WDNYGRVSEVD
+377 WDNYGRVSEVN
-388 AGSLPEVTITAT
+388 AGTSPEVTITAPKRT
-400 RKASPKVTTTNH
+400 KFSSSQTISKKATP
-412 TSRVIPKTARVTA
+412 RVAKSVVA
-425 PEIIPNLDTIDE
+425 PEIMSDLNTIDE
-437 SFDLDAIDE
+437 IVPEVS
-446 SFDLDA
+446 A
-452 TPEDIR
+452 TPQDIR
-458 TRTITGATVQPVIT
+458 TRSIMPTIGTNPTTVNTPEVNSPNWVDAISDFAT
-472 APQQEPVRLE
+472 
-482 GLSSL
+482 
-487 VSGAASLAPI
+487 LAPI
-497 MSNLFTSRSE
+497 MSNLFTGNPES
-507 AVPANYNPY
+507 VQANYNPY
-516 ATAIT
+516 ASAIA
-521 NTMGRRRYNID
+521 NTMGRRRYNVN

-538 ETNRNVANYAASQ
+538 EQNRDVANYSASQ
-551 QRTNTGQDMAFRL
+551 QMTNTGHNMAFRL
-564 QNAIATNKAIAAARA
+564 QNAIQANKAKAAARA
-579 AESNANNQYKAE
+579 TESNVNNQYKGE
-591 YANAMNNLGQQWVQA
+591 YANAMNDLGKQWVNA
-606 TNLASELNAR
+606 TNLASDLNAQ
-616 NRATA
+616 NRASA
-621 RNIRRTGLGQLSQ
+621 RNIRRAGLSQLSQ
-634 WAQNRELM
+634 FAQNKSLM
-642 SNQRSRDNAMLKLY
+642 RNQSKRDKAMLELY
-656 DPFLQAGFTSADM
+656 KPFLQAGFTSDAIKNW
-669 SQFKKW
+669 SKY
-675 LNKGGNR
+675 LR

>member
-25 NMWELQSSIARG
+25 NMQELQSSIARG
-37 TAPNNPNNLMVKN
+37 TAPNNPNNLMIKN

-56 IGNISEIAQAI
+56 IGNISGIAQAI

-84 TGGEATM
+84 TGGEAAM

-98 EGAGSGAQ
+98 EGVGSGAQ

-157 FRNKKLRRRRAAIR
+157 FRNRKLRKRRAAIR

-202 FEYGGKVPS
+202 FEYGGRVPS

-224 PDGTVSKVPE
+224 PDGAVSKVPE
-234 QGQPTDSNLVNLPE
+234 QGQPTDSNLINLPE
-248 GSRILSNTLKVPGTN
+248 GSKVLSNTLKVPGTK
-263 KTFAELG
+263 KTFAQLG
-270 DKVMTRKK
+270 EQMMAKNK

-334 PAGYNAAGFMIDPRF
+334 PAGYNAAGFMMDPRF

-367 WGIKG
+367 WGMKG
-372 DATAP
+372 DVTAP
-377 WDNYGRVSEVD
+377 WDNYGRVSEVN
-388 AGSLPEVTITAT
+388 AGTLPEVTITAPKRT
-400 RKASPKVTTTNH
+400 KFSSSQTISKKATP
-412 TSRVIPKTARVTA
+412 RVAKSVVA
-425 PEIIPNLDTIDE
+425 PEIMSDLSTIDE
-437 SFDLDAIDE
+437 IVPELS
-446 SFDLDA
+446 A
-452 TPEDIR
+452 TPQDIR
-458 TRTITGATVQPVIT
+458 TRSIIPTIGTNPAATTVNTP
-472 APQQEPVRLE
+472 E
-482 GLSSL
+482 
-487 VSGAASLAPI
+487 ASNPNWVDAIGDFATLAPI
-497 MSNLFTSRSE
+497 MSNLFTGNPES
-507 AVPANYNPY
+507 VQANYNPY
-516 ATAIT
+516 ASAIV
-521 NTMGRRRYNID
+521 NTMGRRRYNIN

-538 ETNRNVANYAASQ
+538 EQNRDVANYSASQ
-551 QRTNTGQDMAFRL
+551 QMTNTGHNMAFRL
-564 QNAIATNKAIAAARA
+564 QNAIQANKAKAAARA
-579 AESNANNQYKAE
+579 TESNVNNQYKGE
-591 YANAMNNLGQQWVQA
+591 YANAMNDLGKQWVNA
-606 TNLASELNAR
+606 TNLASDLNAQ
-616 NRATA
+616 NRASA
-621 RNIRRTGLGQLSQ
+621 RNIRRAGLSQLSQ
-634 WAQNRELM
+634 FAQNKSLM
-642 SNQRSRDNAMLKLY
+642 RNQSKRDKAMLELY
-656 DPFLQAGFTSADM
+656 KPFLQAGFTSDAIKNW
-669 SQFKKW
+669 SKY
-675 LNKGGNR
+675 LR

>member
-1 MKKNTKKRKIQI
+1 MKKNKNKRKIQI

-25 NMWELQSSIARG
+25 NMQELQSSISRG
-37 TAPNNPNNLMVKN
+37 IAPNNPSNLIVKS
-50 NPANTN
+50 NPTN
-56 IGNISEIAQAI
+56 VGIGNISGIAQAI

-91 QSLTGIA
+91 QSIAGIA

-224 PDGTVSKVPE
+224 PDGSVSKVPE

-284 YAQNADMLN
+284 YAQNANMLN

-334 PAGYNAAGFMIDPRF
+334 LAGYNAAGFMIDPRF

-372 DATAP
+372 DVTAP
-377 WDNYGRVSEVD
+377 WDNYGRVSEVN
-388 AGSLPEVTITAT
+388 AGTLPEVTITAPKRT
-400 RKASPKVTTTNH
+400 KFSSSQTISKKATP
-412 TSRVIPKTARVTA
+412 RVAKSVVA
-425 PEIIPNLDTIDE
+425 PEIMSDLNTIDE
-437 SFDLDAIDE
+437 IVPEVS
-446 SFDLDA
+446 A
-452 TPEDIR
+452 TPQDIR
-458 TRTITGATVQPVIT
+458 TRSIMPTIGTNPTTVNTPEVNSPNWVDAISDFAT
-472 APQQEPVRLE
+472 
-482 GLSSL
+482 
-487 VSGAASLAPI
+487 LAPI
-497 MSNLFTSRSE
+497 MSNLFTGNPES
-507 AVPANYNPY
+507 VQANYNPY
-516 ATAIT
+516 ASAIA
-521 NTMGRRRYNID
+521 NTMGRRRYNIN

-538 ETNRNVANYAASQ
+538 EQNRDVANYSASQ
-551 QRTNTGQDMAFRL
+551 QMTNTGHNMAFRL
-564 QNAIATNKAIAAARA
+564 QNAIQANKAKAAARA
-579 AESNANNQYKAE
+579 TESNVNNQYKGE
-591 YANAMNNLGQQWVQA
+591 YANAMNDLGKQWVNA
-606 TNLASELNAR
+606 TNLASDLNAQ
-616 NRATA
+616 NRASA
-621 RNIRRTGLGQLSQ
+621 RNIRRAGLSQLSQ
-634 WAQNRELM
+634 FAQNKTLM
-642 SNQRSRDNAMLKLY
+642 RNQSKRDRAMLELY
-656 DPFLQAGFTSADM
+656 KPFLQAGFTSDTIKNW
-669 SQFKKW
+669 SKY
-675 LNKGGNR
+675 LR

>member
-25 NMWELQSSIARG
+25 NMQELQSSIARG
-37 TAPNNPNNLMVKN
+37 TAPNNPNNLMIKN

-56 IGNISEIAQAI
+56 IGNISGIAQAI

-137 EMTSFTD
+137 KMTSFTD

-157 FRNKKLRRRRAAIR
+157 FRNRKLRKRRAAIR

-202 FEYGGKVPS
+202 FEYGGRVPS

-316 IKNKTKEL
+316 IENKTKEL

-334 PAGYNAAGFMIDPRF
+334 PAGYNAAGFMMDPRF

-367 WGIKG
+367 WGMKG
-372 DATAP
+372 DVTAP
-377 WDNYGRVSEVD
+377 WDNYGRVSEVN
-388 AGSLPEVTITAT
+388 AGTLPEVTITAPKRT
-400 RKASPKVTTTNH
+400 KFSSSQTISKKATP
-412 TSRVIPKTARVTA
+412 RVAKSVVA
-425 PEIIPNLDTIDE
+425 PEIMSDLSTIDE
-437 SFDLDAIDE
+437 IVPEVS
-446 SFDLDA
+446 A
-452 TPEDIR
+452 TPQDIR
-458 TRTITGATVQPVIT
+458 TRSIMPTIGTNPAATTVNTP
-472 APQQEPVRLE
+472 E
-482 GLSSL
+482 
-487 VSGAASLAPI
+487 ASNPNWVDAIGDFATLAPI
-497 MSNLFTSRSE
+497 MSNLFTGNPES
-507 AVPANYNPY
+507 VQANYNPY
-516 ATAIT
+516 ASAIV
-521 NTMGRRRYNID
+521 NTMGRRRYNIN

-538 ETNRNVANYAASQ
+538 EQNRDVANYSASQ
-551 QRTNTGQDMAFRL
+551 QMTNTGHNMAFRL
-564 QNAIATNKAIAAARA
+564 QNAIQANKAKAAARA
-579 AESNANNQYKAE
+579 TESNVNNQYKGE
-591 YANAMNNLGQQWVQA
+591 YANAMNDLGKQWVNA
-606 TNLASELNAR
+606 TNLASDLNAQ
-616 NRATA
+616 NRASA
-621 RNIRRTGLGQLSQ
+621 RNIRRAGLSQLSQ
-634 WAQNRELM
+634 FVQNKSLM
-642 SNQRSRDNAMLKLY
+642 RNQSKRDKAMLELY
-656 DPFLQAGFTSADM
+656 KPFLQAGFTSDAIKNW
-669 SQFKKW
+669 SKY
-675 LNKGGNR
+675 LR

>member
-25 NMWELQSSIARG
+25 NMQELQSSIARG
-37 TAPNNPNNLMVKN
+37 TAPNNPNNLMIKN

-56 IGNISEIAQAI
+56 IGNISGIAQAI

-84 TGGEATM
+84 TGGEAAM

-334 PAGYNAAGFMIDPRF
+334 PAGYNAAGFMMDPRF

-372 DATAP
+372 DVTAP
-377 WDNYGRVSEVD
+377 WDNYGRVSEVN
-388 AGSLPEVTITAT
+388 AGTLPEVTITAPKRT
-400 RKASPKVTTTNH
+400 KFSSSQTISKKATP
-412 TSRVIPKTARVTA
+412 RVAKSVVA
-425 PEIIPNLDTIDE
+425 PEIMSDLNTIDE
-437 SFDLDAIDE
+437 IVPEVS
-446 SFDLDA
+446 A
-452 TPEDIR
+452 TPQDIR
-458 TRTITGATVQPVIT
+458 TRSIMPTIGTNPTTVNTPEVNSPNWVDAISDFAT
-472 APQQEPVRLE
+472 
-482 GLSSL
+482 
-487 VSGAASLAPI
+487 LAPI
-497 MSNLFTSRSE
+497 MSNLFTGNPES
-507 AVPANYNPY
+507 VQANYNPY
-516 ATAIT
+516 ASAIA
-521 NTMGRRRYNID
+521 NTMGRRRYNVN

-538 ETNRNVANYAASQ
+538 EQNRDVANYSASQ
-551 QRTNTGQDMAFRL
+551 QMTNTGHNMAFRL
-564 QNAIATNKAIAAARA
+564 QNAIQANKAKAAARA
-579 AESNANNQYKAE
+579 TESNVNNQYKGE
-591 YANAMNNLGQQWVQA
+591 YANAMNDLGKQWVNA
-606 TNLASELNAR
+606 TNLASDLNAQ
-616 NRATA
+616 NRASA
-621 RNIRRTGLGQLSQ
+621 RNIRRAGLSQLSQ
-634 WAQNRELM
+634 FAQNKSLM
-642 SNQRSRDNAMLKLY
+642 RNQSKRDKAMLELY
-656 DPFLQAGFTSADM
+656 KPFLQAGFTSDAIKNW
-669 SQFKKW
+669 SKY
-675 LNKGGNR
+675 LR